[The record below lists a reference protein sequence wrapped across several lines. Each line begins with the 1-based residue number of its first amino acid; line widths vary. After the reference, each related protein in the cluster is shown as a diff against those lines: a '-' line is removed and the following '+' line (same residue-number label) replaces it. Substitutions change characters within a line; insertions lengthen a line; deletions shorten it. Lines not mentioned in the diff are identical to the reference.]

1 MTQDIVFIDYQIS
14 EGFQEKMI
22 AIRSVLEASIT
33 NLAIWAIWYLYEYR
47 EFGEL
52 QFNRECDNIVAVL
65 YFVLTAVLFY
75 KWNKDRDQYLDII
88 QKIYLNNSVTP
99 QKVKKEDDY
108 KEVKIKFKT
117 TNDVMNFISISNRF
131 EGDITVY
138 DGHLD
143 FDGKSTVAMMN
154 IPVNSIL
161 RVQIITTNPDEE
173 KEFYETIKDY
183 EVMN

>member
-1 MTQDIVFIDYQIS
+1 
-14 EGFQEKMI
+14 MI
-22 AIRSVLEASIT
+22 ITKSIFNAVIT
-33 NLAIWAIWYLYEYR
+33 NLAIWAVWYLCEYR

-52 QFNRECDNIVAVL
+52 QFSRECDNIVAVL
-65 YFVLTAVLFY
+65 YFVLTVVLFY
-75 KWNKDRDQYLDII
+75 KWNKDREQHLELI
-88 QKIYLNNSVTP
+88 KEIYSNNNVTP
-99 QKVKKEDDY
+99 KKIRKEGNY

-117 TNDVMNFISISNRF
+117 TKDVMNFIAISNRF

-154 IPVNSIL
+154 IPINSIL
-161 RVQIITTNPDEE
+161 RVQIITTNPDKE